1 MNKLNLNF
9 VSLPMKSVT
18 LFRLL
23 VLVGTLGLGTV
34 AVRAQDPGI
43 KARME
48 QRLGALDDMKDRG
61 VVGENN
67 RGFLEV
73 RGNASGQDQQVI
85 SDENSDRR
93 TVYAAIAAKTG
104 ASADTVGR
112 QRAQQLAGLAKRG
125 HWIQDANGEWRQ
137 KG

>member
-1 MNKLNLNF
+1 
-9 VSLPMKSVT
+9 MKSVT
-18 LFRLL
+18 FLRVFFLFA
-23 VLVGTLGLGTV
+23 TLALGTV
-34 AVRAQDPGI
+34 VVRAQDLGAI

-48 QRLGALDDMKDRG
+48 QRLGSVNALKDRG
-61 VVGENN
+61 VAGENN
-67 RGFLEV
+67 RGYLEV
-73 RGNASGQDQQVI
+73 RGNAAGEDQQVI

-93 TVYAAIAAKTG
+93 AVYTALAQQTG
-104 ASADTVGR
+104 ATPDVVGR